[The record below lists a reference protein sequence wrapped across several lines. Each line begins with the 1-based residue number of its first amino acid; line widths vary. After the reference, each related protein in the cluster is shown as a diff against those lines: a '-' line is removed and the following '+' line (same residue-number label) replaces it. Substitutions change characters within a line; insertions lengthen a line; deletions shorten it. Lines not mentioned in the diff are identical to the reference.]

1 MHDTYCLGQ
10 PCLPIWRVWSKPW
23 IYSKSFESTAQSH
36 SHAKKFGPF
45 SLFPSKFHWVW
56 SWRLRSSN
64 RAPNLW
70 TTGQKP
76 LKCLHQKVSKRT
88 SEACQNRKG
97 PDTHSKL
104 TSARAIYRKNS
115 QKVAGAHISI
125 FCRYFFQWVRFQN
138 GILSFGPSLYIYIRL
153 KICTMYIHDH
163 TCTYIHMANIQWT
176 NCPLVGNHGF
186 LENPTVFKIEII

>member
-1 MHDTYCLGQ
+1 MLHSKLFSVT
-10 PCLPIWRVWSKPW
+10 PILTRVWKL
-23 IYSKSFESTAQSH
+23 
-36 SHAKKFGPF
+36 GG
-45 SLFPSKFHWVW
+45 PSKF
-56 SWRLRSSN
+56 SSGTIRIAWGNHVYPSEGFYQN

-88 SEACQNRKG
+88 SEACQNRKR

-138 GILSFGPSLYIYIRL
+138 CILSFGPSLYISSCVY
-153 KICTMYIHDH
+153 Y
-163 TCTYIHMANIQWT
+163 TYIWT
-176 NCPLVGNHGF
+176 LYIWWECHGEC
-186 LENPTVFKIEII
+186 LIWAY